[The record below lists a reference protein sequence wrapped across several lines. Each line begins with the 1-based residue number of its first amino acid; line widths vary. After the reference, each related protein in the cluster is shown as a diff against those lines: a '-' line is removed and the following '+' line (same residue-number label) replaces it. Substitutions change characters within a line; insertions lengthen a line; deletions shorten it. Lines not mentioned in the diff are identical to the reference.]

1 MIRLNAGTTKSQRYD
16 NRYRTAQRQAGRIV
30 LTARGKGL
38 KAGKIVIKA
47 EKPFLVS
54 GLRQNTFQVSNCLT
68 Y

>member
-1 MIRLNAGTTKSQRYD
+1 MLERPNHNDMIIAIVQPNGQPGD
-16 NRYRTAQRQAGRIV
+16 IV